1 MTNTPKL
8 KAIMV
13 EKGYTQ
19 ADLAKLLNISEQTM
33 NYKINNRREFK
44 ASEIQMLIKILE
56 IPSEQVD
63 GIFFVHDV
71 D

>member
-13 EKGYTQ
+13 EREYTQ
-19 ADLAKLLNISEQTM
+19 ADLAKLLNMSEQTL
-33 NYKINNRREFK
+33 NYKINNKREFK
-44 ASEIQMLIKILE
+44 ASEIQALIQILQ
-56 IPSEQVD
+56 IPTEQVD
-63 GIFFVHDV
+63 VIFFVHDV